1 MPNRLNFLKAIA
13 LFCASII
20 GAGFLVLPYT
30 ALRFGFWGIVFY
42 FIILTI
48 LMCTIYSLFG
58 RVVWNTKEIYSVPG
72 YVEKCL
78 GQKVRNFSVFISAAG
93 IVGILLIYIIIGGKF
108 LTLLFAPYLGGS
120 VIFYTLMFFL
130 FMSLL
135 LYIKNEYDRSHIVNL
150 GILII
155 SFLVL
160 SIFIIE
166 GLPFFNAAN
175 LKSGFN
181 LDYIGLPYGI
191 ILFSLWALSTVPEVR
206 KMAFSEKELKVIL
219 CLGTLISAIFYL
231 LFTITILG
239 VSGNTTSEEAL
250 SGFVKIIGGN
260 IIKIGLAFGLLTI
273 LDSFLAFGLDLKR
286 IFYRDAKLSKNLAW
300 FFACFLPI
308 SLFLM
313 NLRDF
318 VNIMYVVGAFLF
330 TIEIIIIV
338 LVYRNF
344 VNSQLK
350 KSSPLSVR
358 LLLTL
363 FSAFIIFEFWYFFIK

>member
-1 MPNRLNFLKAIA
+1 MSNRLNFLKAVA

-20 GAGFLVLPYT
+20 GAGFLILPYT

-48 LMCTIYSLFG
+48 LMCIIYSLFG
-58 RVVWNTKEIYSVPG
+58 RVVWNTKEICSVPG
-72 YVEKCL
+72 YVGKYL
-78 GQKVRNFSVFISAAG
+78 GQKVRNFSVFISATG

-120 VIFYTLMFFL
+120 VIFYTMIFFL

-135 LYIKNEYDRSHIVNL
+135 LYIKNEYDRSHIVNFGML
-150 GILII
+150 LI

-160 SIFIIE
+160 LIFIIE
-166 GLPFFNAAN
+166 GLPFFDVTN

-191 ILFSLWALSTVPEVR
+191 ILFSLWALSTVPEVK

-219 CLGTLISAIFYL
+219 CFGTLISAIFYL

-250 SGFVKIIGGN
+250 SGFIKIIGGN
-260 IIKIGLAFGLLTI
+260 IIKIGLVFGLLTI

-286 IFYRDAKLSKNLAW
+286 IFYRDARLSKTLAW
-300 FFACFLPI
+300 FFACFLPL

-330 TIEIIIIV
+330 TTEIIIMV
-338 LVYRNF
+338 LVYGNF

-350 KSSPLSVR
+350 KSPPLSAR
-358 LLLTL
+358 LLLTI